1 MLPGYPFTAD
11 LHTVSTKNGQTT
23 FESVTHIARASNG
36 SIYQSQVFSEK
47 ESFNGRLKSVMIDD
61 ASSNCRITIHPFQSD
76 MTLNQAGV
84 MVGGASGLTF
94 VLAISSAA
102 RSKNWTPSDV
112 REMERRSQKL
122 FTDHP
127 ISSDGDFHRT
137 SLGERN
143 ANGMLLFGFRNEAT
157 ADSGKDSVSEWW
169 DSDLG
174 FRSSSTYIKPSQ
186 GTTHSVNVTDLRLV
200 EPDPSLFTIKDEYFP
215 GTEGILNAKS
225 LFMEGFSGHEAF
237 ERKVA
242 EVLTTPGRVSLVKD
256 RKEADLVASLEL
268 PTPPDGTKTS
278 YNQIVLKIRDPK
290 ESDSLMGLFQ
300 ISFNLHGSEEEWAVS
315 PEINTCL
322 STLWTKIEMGRINS
336 IPSQV
341 P

>member
-47 ESFNGRLKSVMIDD
+47 ESFKGRLKSVMIDD

-157 ADSGKDSVSEWW
+157 ADSRKDSVSEWW

-174 FRSSSTYIKPSQ
+174 FRPSSTYIKPSQ

-215 GTEGILNAKS
+215 GTQVILNARS
-225 LFMEGFSGHEAF
+225 LFMEGFSGHEVLK
-237 ERKVA
+237 RKVA
-242 EVLTTPGRVSLVKD
+242 EILAAPRRVSLVQNSNN
-256 RKEADLVASLEL
+256 ADLVASLEL
-268 PTPPDGTKTS
+268 PTPPNETKTPYS
-278 YNQIVLKIRDPK
+278 HILLNIRNRK
-290 ESDSLMGLFQ
+290 EATP
-300 ISFNLHGSEEEWAVS
+300 AVG
-315 PEINTCL
+315 
-322 STLWTKIEMGRINS
+322 MFS
-336 IPSQV
+336 I
-341 P
+341 